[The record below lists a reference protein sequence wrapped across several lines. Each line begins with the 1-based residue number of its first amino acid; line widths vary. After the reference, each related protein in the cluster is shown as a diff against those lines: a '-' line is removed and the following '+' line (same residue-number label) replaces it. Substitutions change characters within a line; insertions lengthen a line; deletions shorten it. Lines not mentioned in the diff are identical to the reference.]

1 LAHQA
6 LLAKAENDAMQKHSV
21 PEIMIAMT
29 SALVLEAVLLVG
41 QAFAQEG
48 KGVKVRIAQAAIASA
63 FAPYWVASQR
73 GMFKSNGIDVDLT
86 LLGPAASSQ
95 ALASDD
101 IDILSASGEGINLR
115 AEGMDV
121 KYFGTVNHV
130 LDFGLY
136 ARKGGPSSISAREFE
151 GKSIAV
157 TSPGSA
163 TDIFAR
169 YILAQYSIDH
179 SKLKF
184 LFTQGLPAI
193 HSGLSSGQ
201 FDLGGLSVPLSLY
214 AESDMSI
221 QTLIASG
228 QARVPGTTAS
238 LIAKTSWIRNHE
250 TEAKA
255 ILRSLSTSV
264 RWMRER
270 PEETQEIIAGNLK
283 IKDKNILQ
291 KIYSIYTKIWGT
303 PNLEADQAGL
313 KIALMYSPTPKAK
326 AISIDDLIY
335 ENNKLAR
342 TTP

>member
-1 LAHQA
+1 
-6 LLAKAENDAMQKHSV
+6 MQKPSV
-21 PEIMIAMT
+21 LEIITAMM
-29 SALVLEAVLLVG
+29 SALVLAAVLLLG

-48 KGVKVRIAQAAIASA
+48 KGSKVRIAQAAVASA
-63 FAPYWVASQR
+63 FAPYWVASER
-73 GMFKSNGIDVDLT
+73 GMFKSNGIDVNLT

-95 ALASDD
+95 ALAAED

-115 AEGMDV
+115 AEGVDV

-136 ARKGGPSSISAREFE
+136 ARKAGPRSISASEFE
-151 GKSIAV
+151 GRSIAV

-169 YILAQYSIDH
+169 YILAQYEIDPR
-179 SKLKF
+179 KLKF

-214 AESDMSI
+214 AESDKSI
-221 QTLIASG
+221 QTLIQSG
-228 QARVPGTTAS
+228 QAKVPGTTAS

-255 ILRSLSTSV
+255 ILRALSTSV
-264 RWMRER
+264 KWMRKH
-270 PEETQEIIAGNLK
+270 PGETQEIIAANLK
-283 IKDKNILQ
+283 EQDTLQ

-313 KIALMYSPTPKAK
+313 KIALMYSPNPKAK
-326 AISIDDLIY
+326 TISVEDLIY

-342 TTP
+342 AIP

>member
-1 LAHQA
+1 
-6 LLAKAENDAMQKHSV
+6 MQKHSV

-169 YILAQYSIDH
+169 YVLAQYSIDH

-214 AESDMSI
+214 AESEQSI
-221 QTLIASG
+221 QTLIVSG

-313 KIALMYSPTPKAK
+313 KIALMYSPNPKAK

-342 TTP
+342 ATP

>member
-1 LAHQA
+1 
-6 LLAKAENDAMQKHSV
+6 
-21 PEIMIAMT
+21 MT

-169 YILAQYSIDH
+169 YVLAQYSIDH

-201 FDLGGLSVPLSLY
+201 FDLGGLSVHLSLY
-214 AESDMSI
+214 AEREQSI

-303 PNLEADQAGL
+303 PNLEADQAGSDS
-313 KIALMYSPTPKAK
+313 ALFA
-326 AISIDDLIY
+326 DD
-335 ENNKLAR
+335 
-342 TTP
+342 